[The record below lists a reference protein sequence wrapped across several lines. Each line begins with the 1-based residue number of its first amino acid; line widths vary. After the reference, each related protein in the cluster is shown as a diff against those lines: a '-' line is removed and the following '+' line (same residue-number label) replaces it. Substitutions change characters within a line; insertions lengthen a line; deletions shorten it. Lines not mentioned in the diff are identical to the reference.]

1 MNEDYIIMGTAGH
14 IDHGKT
20 ALVRALTGSDT
31 DRLQEEKERG
41 ISIDIGFAPFLLP
54 GGQKVGIVDV
64 PGHERFIKNMLA
76 GAGGIDLI
84 MLVIDAREGVMPQT
98 REHLAILDLLAISS
112 GVIVV
117 TKVDLVDDEWLA
129 MVHEEIRHDLRGS
142 FLVDAPML
150 DVSSVTG
157 YGLDTLKQT
166 LQDLLPTVRKKSLQG
181 SFRMPIDRV
190 FTVSGFGTV
199 VTGTVWRGSV
209 QVGQTLTLLPV
220 DESVR
225 VRSLQVHGQATQQ
238 VVAGQRAAIAITGV
252 RQVAKRGMTLYA
264 QGTREKTRLV
274 DVRIRV
280 LDHAE
285 VALTHR
291 MRVRLYAGTDEVFGR
306 VLLLGEQ
313 EELAAGEQGL
323 AQIELEADLV
333 IEPKDRFVLR
343 TYSPMYTIGGG
354 LVIDAHPSRLH
365 RRHSVTVQKML
376 LIKEKGSIKDRL
388 VAHLAQQPVY
398 DVTALAREWDET
410 GDALD
415 QALQDL
421 LLEGSV
427 IYIVTV
433 QAYLTASLWATFTT
447 QTVQSME
454 EFYRKNRLER
464 FMPKPTLL
472 ASLKPFLIDARLGEA
487 IVLRLQETGILE
499 VAGEKVR
506 LQTHQ
511 IELTSVEQA
520 IYDRVVSEMRSRLY
534 DPPTIQEMESYFPGK
549 DRIVKTILHLLE
561 QDGEVVLIAPE
572 LYVSQAMVQEGKKGI
587 AALSSEYD
595 GFSVAQFRDAL
606 STSRKFAVALLE
618 YFDRQKLTKRVGDVR
633 HYLGGETA

>member
-1 MNEDYIIMGTAGH
+1 MNEDYIILGTAGH

-54 GGQKVGIVDV
+54 SGQKVGIVDV
-64 PGHERFIKNMLA
+64 PGHERFIRNMLA

-98 REHLAILDLLAISS
+98 REHLAILDLLDLSS

-129 MVHEEIRHDLRGS
+129 LAHEEIRHDLQGS
-142 FLVDAPML
+142 FLQDAPML

-157 YGLDTLKQT
+157 YGLDELKQV
-166 LQDLLPTVRKKSLQG
+166 LQDLLPTVRKKSVQG

-199 VTGTVWRGSV
+199 VTGTVWRGSA
-209 QVGQTLTLLPV
+209 QIGQTFDLLPV
-220 DESVR
+220 DENVR
-225 VRSLQVHGQATQQ
+225 VRSLQVHGQPAQQ

-264 QGTREKTRLV
+264 QGIGEKTRLV

-280 LDHAE
+280 LDHAP

-323 AQIELEADLV
+323 AQIELESDLV

-343 TYSPMYTIGGG
+343 TYSPMHTIGGG
-354 LVIDAHPSRLH
+354 IVIDAHPSRLH
-365 RRHSVTVQKML
+365 RRHSQTVQSML
-376 LIKEKGSIKDRL
+376 LVKEKGSVNDRL
-388 VAHLAQQPVY
+388 LAHLSQHPVY
-398 DVTALAREWDET
+398 DVTSLLAAWDET
-410 GDALD
+410 KETLH
-415 QALQDL
+415 QAMEDL
-421 LLEGSV
+421 VAKGSI
-427 IYIVTV
+427 IYVAPA
-433 QAYLTASLWATFTT
+433 QAYLAKSLWVTYEALVTA
-447 QTVQSME
+447 SME

-464 FMPKPTLL
+464 FIPKPTLL
-472 ASLKPFLIDARLGEA
+472 ATLKQLGIDSRLGEA
-487 IVLRLQETGILE
+487 ILLRLEEDGTLDIS
-499 VAGEKVR
+499 GEKVR
-506 LQTHQ
+506 LRAHQ
-511 IELTSVEQA
+511 IELNGVEQA
-520 IYDRVVSEMRSRLY
+520 IYDRLQSEMRAHLY
-534 DPPTIQEMESYFPGK
+534 DPPTTQEMESWFPGK
-549 DRIVKTILHLLE
+549 DRIVKVILHLLE
-561 QDGEVVLIAPE
+561 QDGEVVIIAPE
-572 LYVSQAMVQEGKKGI
+572 LYVSQTMVQEGKKI
-587 AALSSEYD
+587 ISKLFSEYG

-606 STSRKFAVALLE
+606 TTSRKFAVALLE

-633 HYLGGETA
+633 HYLGGESA

>member
-1 MNEDYIIMGTAGH
+1 MNEDYIILGTAGH

-84 MLVIDAREGVMPQT
+84 LLVIDAREGVMPQT
-98 REHLAILDLLAISS
+98 REHLAILDLLDISS

-117 TKVDLVDDEWLA
+117 TKVDLVDDEWLS
-129 MVHEEIRHDLRGS
+129 MVHEEIRHDLHGS
-142 FLVDAPML
+142 FLADAPMV
-150 DVSSVTG
+150 DVSSLTG
-157 YGLDTLKQT
+157 YGLDTLKQA
-166 LQDLLPTVRKKSLQG
+166 LQELLPTVRKKSMLG

-199 VTGTVWRGSV
+199 VTGTVWRGTA
-209 QVGQTLTLLPV
+209 QVGQTLALLPV
-220 DESVR
+220 NESVR
-225 VRSLQVHGQATQQ
+225 VRSLQVHGQTTQQ

-252 RQVAKRGMTLYA
+252 RQVAERGMTLYA
-264 QGTREKTRLV
+264 QGVGEKTRLV

-280 LDHAE
+280 LDHVE

-291 MRVRLYAGTDEVFGR
+291 MRVRMYAGTDEVFGR

-313 EELAAGEQGL
+313 EELAAGVQGL
-323 AQIELEADLV
+323 AQIELESDLV

-354 LVIDAHPSRLH
+354 VVIDAHPSRRH

-376 LIKEKGSIKDRL
+376 LIKEKGSIKERL
-388 VAHLAQQPVY
+388 VAHLSQQPVY
-398 DVTALAREWDET
+398 DTTILAMAWDET
-410 GDALD
+410 KDALN

-421 LLEGSV
+421 LSEGTV
-427 IYIVTV
+427 IYIETI
-433 QAYLTASLWATFTT
+433 QAYLAASLWVNYTT

-464 FMPKPTLL
+464 FMPKSTLL
-472 ASLKPFLIDARLGEA
+472 ASLKPFFIDARFGEA
-487 IVLRLQETGILE
+487 VVLHLQEDGILE

-511 IELTSVEQA
+511 IELTSVEQV
-520 IYDRVVSEMRSRLY
+520 IYDRVVSEMRTRLN
-534 DPPTIQEMESYFPGK
+534 DPPTLSEMESFFPGK
-549 DRIVKTILHLLE
+549 DRILKTILHLLE

-572 LYVSQAMVQEGKKGI
+572 LYVSQKMIQAGKTRI
-587 AALSSEYD
+587 AALFSEH
-595 GFSVAQFRDAL
+595 GSFSVAQFRDAL

-633 HYLGGETA
+633 HYLGGETT